1 MIELYKI
8 GSSGQTVKIEKA
20 PFSDEPKELEG
31 FIMKNERILGEV
43 ALLNRQIQLPDGK
56 RIDLW
61 GVDLVDLRPL
71 IIELKNVTIGLDII
85 PQILPYYNF
94 VRSNPDTLKFKA
106 FSDNE
111 FMKKIEK
118 SGKSKDRL
126 EKGLEEDPKV
136 LIIAP
141 SFERELLDVV
151 NYLKFDIELI
161 EISRYKTEENEF
173 FVTVNRPQSTI
184 TPPATVRVMEE
195 WTWEKYEKEGI
206 SRKKIDVARRLK
218 EQIDAIIQKEN
229 LNLQPI
235 LRKFYIPYQYGRNNV
250 FWIDLGYTS
259 WERGDIVLVFKLP
272 KEPNLEAEGIKIQY
286 SKKPRWLKDYNQWW
300 IFFSKVVNLSPLT
313 PIIKKSYEYVTGE
326 KIS

>member
-1 MIELYKI
+1 
-8 GSSGQTVKIEKA
+8 
-20 PFSDEPKELEG
+20 
-31 FIMKNERILGEV
+31 
-43 ALLNRQIQLPDGK
+43 
-56 RIDLW
+56 
-61 GVDLVDLRPL
+61 
-71 IIELKNVTIGLDII
+71 
-85 PQILPYYNF
+85 
-94 VRSNPDTLKFKA
+94 
-106 FSDNE
+106 
-111 FMKKIEK
+111 
-118 SGKSKDRL
+118 
-126 EKGLEEDPKV
+126 
-136 LIIAP
+136 
-141 SFERELLDVV
+141 
-151 NYLKFDIELI
+151 
-161 EISRYKTEENEF
+161 
-173 FVTVNRPQSTI
+173 
-184 TPPATVRVMEE
+184 MEE

-300 IFFSKVVNLSPLT
+300 IFFSKVVDLSPLT